1 MFKIFDVFFKEK
13 KIVIVTDNNIKT
25 REITKFSRFIKML
38 FYFWVIFTS
47 IFFLINRRI
56 QIIKDNKIK
65 ELKVVNSNLNND
77 IKKISYFL
85 KDLNGYLYTLNY
97 YDRFNKIDINKI
109 SGLSKNI
116 LKNNSLIGINDYKE
130 ILPVLDEMERNIA
143 NIDTLVSARI
153 NGINNLLKEVS
164 LDKEAE
170 NIYKVSY
177 QNTNLHIDRDIV
189 SKSSILVN
197 KSSLVKLKKDINY
210 LNFLESFLN
219 LIPIYKPINNY
230 YISSNF
236 GTRVDPFTKKAKL
249 HKGIDFAGPFNSK
262 IYAPADGIVEI
273 VAVRGGFGNSIEIN
287 HGNNIVTEYA
297 HLNKA
302 LVKVGDVVKRGD
314 EIAIQGSSGRSTGQH
329 LHWEVKVNKKNVDPI
344 KFIRMGEKIY

>member
-1 MFKIFDVFFKEK
+1 MGFLFKEK
-13 KIVIVTDNNIKT
+13 RIVIVSDNDIKT
-25 REITKFSRFIKML
+25 REITNFSRFVKML
-38 FYFWVIFTS
+38 LYCWIIFTS
-47 IFFLINRRI
+47 IFFIINKRI
-56 QIIKDNKIK
+56 QNIKDKKIK
-65 ELKVVNSNLNND
+65 ELKTINSNLNNN
-77 IKKISYFL
+77 INKISYFL
-85 KDLNGYLYTLNY
+85 KDLKGYLYTLNY
-97 YDRFNKIDINKI
+97 YDRFNKIDMNQI
-109 SGLSKNI
+109 SNLSKNI
-116 LKNNSLIGINDYKE
+116 LKNNALIGIEDYKE
-130 ILPVLDEMERNIA
+130 ILPVLDEMERNIV
-143 NIDTLVSARI
+143 NIDTLITTRI
-153 NGINNLLKEVS
+153 NGIKNLLKEVS
-164 LDKEAE
+164 LDQEAE

-177 QNTNLHIDRDIV
+177 QDTNSFHIDKDII

-197 KSSLVKLKKDINY
+197 KSSLAKLKKDVSY

-219 LIPIYKPINNY
+219 LIPIYKPMNNY

-236 GTRVDPFTKKAKL
+236 GTRIDPFTKKAKL
-249 HKGIDFAGPFNSK
+249 HKGTDFAGPFNSK

-302 LVKVGDVVKRGD
+302 LVNIGDVVKRGD